1 MGAEA
6 RARARRVRRRASR
19 RRRPRFARGVA
30 RRGLRDWRRVLAFR
44 GRRHRRRTSRRL
56 VQPRRIRELVLGR
69 VPLAAQRGELRG
81 PRGELSVPRVSRGRP
96 EQVREA
102 RHPSQRER
110 ELGRGPLRVRF
121 LRRRRAPPEDTP
133 GHLALERALH
143 AQERHEGPQARRP
156 RPRAPERHAALR
168 ARQGGGPERRARVR
182 GHGAGA
188 QAARGRG
195 RREARVPGWRRR
207 HRRRL
212 GVHLAGVGDARGAR
226 GRRRQGEAAVR
237 RRARRGQDARR
248 GVARLGR
255 AGEEAGQLPA
265 RARPAREG
273 VAPRAG
279 VQGEPVPV
287 PGARRH
293 GGGARARAG
302 GARALPRGHAHGSWR
317 AQRRAVAGVGHAG
330 DARAGRGRAGAQAVP
345 EEPRRGP
352 GEQVRVPVVGDVR
365 SSVRVRRSRALAA
378 AQGV

>member
-1 MGAEA
+1 MTMALAKGAFARAGGSTAATAPARVARSRRAVSCLGSQRDGAEA
-6 RARARRVRRRASR
+6 RSPRAARSPARSR

-30 RRGLRDWRRVLAFR
+30 RRGLRDWRRVPPRATAPAP
-44 GRRHRRRTSRRL
+44 HPRRL

-69 VPLAAQRGELRG
+69 VPRSSTRRAPWAPGRLCTARIARA
-81 PRGELSVPRVSRGRP
+81 PRASPRSAP
-96 EQVREA
+96 
-102 RHPSQRER
+102 PSQRER
-110 ELGRGPLRVRF
+110 ELGRGPPRPLPSTPPRS
-121 LRRRRAPPEDTP
+121 PEDKP

-255 AGEEAGQLPA
+255 AGEEAGQLSA
-265 RARPAREG
+265 RATC
-273 VAPRAG
+273 
-279 VQGEPVPV
+279 
-287 PGARRH
+287 
-293 GGGARARAG
+293 
-302 GARALPRGHAHGSWR
+302 S
-317 AQRRAVAGVGHAG
+317 
-330 DARAGRGRAGAQAVP
+330 
-345 EEPRRGP
+345 
-352 GEQVRVPVVGDVR
+352 
-365 SSVRVRRSRALAA
+365 
-378 AQGV
+378 